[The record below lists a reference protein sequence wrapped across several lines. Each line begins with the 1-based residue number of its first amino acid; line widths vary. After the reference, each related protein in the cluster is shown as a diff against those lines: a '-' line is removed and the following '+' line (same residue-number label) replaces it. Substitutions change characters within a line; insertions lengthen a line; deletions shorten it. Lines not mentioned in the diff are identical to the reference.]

1 MSSLRFSLLTV
12 ALILRNI
19 ILRLYPPPTLLGSAP
34 SVIAKINVRKWSA
47 IRYIPSIGV
56 IIFVNCESVI
66 PAFLIASRL
75 TSLRSS

>member
-1 MSSLRFSLLTV
+1 MSNFRFSLLTV

-34 SVIAKINVRKWSA
+34 SVIANIKVRRWSA
-47 IRYIPSIGV
+47 MRYIPSIGV

-66 PAFLIASRL
+66 PAFFTARRL
-75 TSLRSS
+75 T